1 MITTKN
7 LSKRYGEILAVDDVS
22 FSVNP
27 GEVLGFLGAN
37 GAGKSTTMRMIA
49 GFIAPSAGT
58 VSVCGHDIERSPVQA
73 KSCMGYLPE
82 GAPSYGEMTVGEFLD
97 FVADIRGLGGARRR
111 ERRASWSSVSALAPV
126 IEQVVET
133 LSKGFRRRVGLA
145 QALIHDPQV
154 LILDEPTDG
163 LDPNQKHE
171 VRRLI
176 NELSKDKLV
185 IVSTHILEEVHEVCT
200 RAIIIADGRIV
211 ADETPAALEARSRYH
226 HAVSLR
232 FDKPEELAAARR
244 GIAGLPEVTEVET
257 DERELKL
264 TAVPRPGKN
273 VLPAVSALITRYDW
287 DVPELHLE
295 SGRLDEVFRTLTGAG
310 PRRGR
315 VARAGRA
322 LMKGERGFEQD
333 PGDFPARAPKL
344 FRDTARVR
352 VHRDFP
358 RARGRVHV
366 SGGRT
371 VRARPGRSAA
381 VLPLAP
387 LALPGA
393 HPRDLDAPVGGGAQ
407 QRQHRASDDAAGH
420 VVRRRWSVNFSP
432 PGASPALRWR
442 SPSRSGSR

>member
-22 FSVNP
+22 FTVNP

-58 VSVCGHDIERSPVQA
+58 VTVCGHDIDRSPVQA
-73 KSCMGYLPE
+73 KACMGYLPE
-82 GAPSYGEMTVGEFLD
+82 GAPSYGEMTVAEFLD
-97 FVADIRGLGGARRR
+97 FVADIRGLDGALRR
-111 ERRASWSSVSALAPV
+111 ERRSIVIDRLALAPV
-126 IEQVVET
+126 IDQVIET

-145 QALIHDPQV
+145 QALIHDPKV

-211 ADETPAALEARSRYH
+211 ADETPSALEARSRYH

-232 FDKPEELAAARR
+232 FDKPEDLAAAKREI
-244 GIAGLPEVTEVET
+244 GGLPEVIEVEA
-257 DERELKL
+257 DERELRL
-264 TAVPRPGKN
+264 TAVPHPGRN
-273 VLPAVSALITRYDW
+273 ALPAVSALISKHDW

-310 PRRGR
+310 PRA
-315 VARAGRA
+315 VMTPAPDMP
-322 LMKGERGFEQD
+322 LGE
-333 PGDFPARAPKL
+333 
-344 FRDTARVR
+344 
-352 VHRDFP
+352 
-358 RARGRVHV
+358 
-366 SGGRT
+366 
-371 VRARPGRSAA
+371 
-381 VLPLAP
+381 
-387 LALPGA
+387 
-393 HPRDLDAPVGGGAQ
+393 GGA
-407 QRQHRASDDAAGH
+407 RI
-420 VVRRRWSVNFSP
+420 
-432 PGASPALRWR
+432 
-442 SPSRSGSR
+442 

>member
-22 FSVNP
+22 FSVQA

-49 GFIAPSAGT
+49 GFISASAGSVT
-58 VSVCGHDIERSPVQA
+58 VCGHDIERSPVEA
-73 KSCMGYLPE
+73 KACMGYLPE

-97 FVADIRGLGGARRR
+97 FVADIRGLDGAARR
-111 ERRASWSSVSALAPV
+111 ERRAVVVDRLALGPV
-126 IEQVVET
+126 IDQVIET

-145 QALIHDPQV
+145 QALIHDPKV

-200 RAIIIADGRIV
+200 RAIIIAAGRIV
-211 ADETPAALEARSRYH
+211 ADETPGALEMRSRYH

-232 FDKPEELAAARR
+232 FDKPEHLAAARR
-244 GIAGLPEVTEVET
+244 EIAGLAEVGEVET
-257 DERELKL
+257 EERELKL
-264 TAVPRPGKN
+264 TAVPRAGKN
-273 VLPAVSALITRYDW
+273 VLPAVSALITKYDW

-310 PRRGR
+310 LRG
-315 VARAGRA
+315 AA
-322 LMKGERGFEQD
+322 
-333 PGDFPARAPKL
+333 PAMP
-344 FRDTARVR
+344 DTAP
-352 VHRDFP
+352 DE
-358 RARGRVHV
+358 
-366 SGGRT
+366 
-371 VRARPGRSAA
+371 
-381 VLPLAP
+381 
-387 LALPGA
+387 
-393 HPRDLDAPVGGGAQ
+393 GGA
-407 QRQHRASDDAAGH
+407 R
-420 VVRRRWSVNFSP
+420 
-432 PGASPALRWR
+432 L
-442 SPSRSGSR
+442 